1 MLAGFACM
9 LLRTTTLL
17 FRETARPLLG
27 LALKFLGAAVL
38 LLCHLLRPLSRLAL
52 ELFRTAMLLL
62 RHLLRSLSRLAML
75 LLRVLLRLLH
85 FLFRGLHKAAG
96 NLCTQGCRRLLH
108 GCCDIAT
115 QITTELRHFIPKFGH
130 LTAKLVPAPVPA
142 RGGAAAASWHIVSLQ
157 CEIVTHS
164 EMQLRRALA
173 INQIDLITG

>member
-38 LLCHLLRPLSRLAL
+38 LLCHLLRP
-52 ELFRTAMLLL
+52 
-62 RHLLRSLSRLAML
+62 LSRLAML

>member
-75 LLRVLLRLLH
+75 LL
-85 FLFRGLHKAAG
+85 RGLHKAAG

-173 INQIDLITG
+173 INQINLITG

>member
-75 LLRVLLRLLH
+75 LLR
-85 FLFRGLHKAAG
+85 GLHKAAG
-96 NLCTQGCRRLLH
+96 NLCTQGCRRLLY